1 MIWLKVEL
9 LLFSSRL
16 GLLLH
21 IDGIWIQFGEFRFFG
36 HILAKNAKE
45 AKLPFFVSSEMLEV
59 GSKVD
64 FVVRG

>member
-1 MIWLKVEL
+1 MG
-9 LLFSSRL
+9 FGFNL
-16 GLLLH
+16 GNF
-21 IDGIWIQFGEFRFFG
+21 DFFG